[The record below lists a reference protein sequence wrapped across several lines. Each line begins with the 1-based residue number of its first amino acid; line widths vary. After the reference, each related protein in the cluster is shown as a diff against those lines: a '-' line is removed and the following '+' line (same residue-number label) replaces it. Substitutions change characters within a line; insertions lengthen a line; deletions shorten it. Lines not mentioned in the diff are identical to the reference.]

1 MSGHSK
7 WSKVKHVKAV
17 QDVKKGKIFTKIIK
31 EITVAAR
38 IGGGDQDGNP
48 RLRAAI
54 LAAKQ
59 ANMPADNVKRAIQKG
74 TGELPGVAYEE
85 ITYEGYGPGG
95 VAVLVEVMTD
105 NKNRTVSEMRHIFSR
120 NNGNMSEAGTVAWM
134 FSKKGSIVVDKK
146 AVSEEKLME
155 LALDAGAD
163 DIQEDTSNFE
173 VLTAPNNF
181 EKVTGALSANQIP
194 TISAEIA
201 MVPQTWIKL
210 TGKEAQQVLKLVEAL
225 EDHDDVQHVWANFD
239 IEEEE
244 LVQLAG

>member
-31 EITVAAR
+31 EISVAAR
-38 IGGGDQDGNP
+38 FGGGDPDGNP

-59 ANMPADNVKRAIQKG
+59 ANMPGENIKRAIQKG

-95 VAVLVEVMTD
+95 VALLVEVLSD
-105 NKNRTVSEMRHIFSR
+105 NKNRTVSEIRHVFSR
-120 NNGNMSEAGTVAWM
+120 NNGNMGEAGCVSWM
-134 FSKKGSIVVDKK
+134 FAKKGIILVDKA
-146 AVSEEKLME
+146 AVEEEKLME
-155 LALDAGAD
+155 IALEAGAD
-163 DIQEDTSNFE
+163 DIQEDAGHFE
-173 VLTAPNNF
+173 ILTAPENL
-181 EKVTGALSANQIP
+181 EKVTNALNSSNIAV
-194 TISAEIA
+194 ISSETA

-210 TGKEAQQVLKLVEAL
+210 TGKEAQQILRLAEAL
-225 EDHDDVQHVWANFD
+225 EDHEDVQHVWANFD